1 MGESKQTWLD
11 FAVAAEEGSSIG
23 VRSAPPPGSED
34 YRRLYPE
41 ADQRWIADRGNVRPY
56 VVLFGALVL
65 ASVLGGAVFA
75 LYAVAGW
82 FSLLAIPVVLA
93 LELVATLFLAPSR

>member
-1 MGESKQTWLD
+1 MNTSENEWLD
-11 FAVAAEEGSSIG
+11 FIVAAEEGSSIG

-41 ADQRWIADRGNVRPY
+41 AVQDRNADRRRY
-56 VVLFGALVL
+56 RSYALLFGALVL
-65 ASVLGGAVFA
+65 ASILGGAVYALFA
-75 LYAVAGW
+75 AAGW
-82 FSLLAIPVVLA
+82 FSLLAVPVVIA